1 MQCLATES
9 RAPVD
14 RDVLLPKLD
23 LFRQILR
30 FHFNGRCALNNMRAL
45 PLSPRHQYRPYAA
58 FGRKIFFEPSDM
70 RFLARE
76 GDARPRIYAE
86 LDHLITVINQEIAEV
101 RGSLALFPG
110 AHRQIERDD

>member
-1 MQCLATES
+1 
-9 RAPVD
+9 
-14 RDVLLPKLD
+14 
-23 LFRQILR
+23 
-30 FHFNGRCALNNMRAL
+30 
-45 PLSPRHQYRPYAA
+45 
-58 FGRKIFFEPSDM
+58 M